1 MRAPKALSRVGIWTR
16 RLWLLTAAST
26 ISLCTV
32 AVPAAS
38 ATVTVTSHFIWT
50 ATSSNTI
57 AGFATEINNAA
68 TNGNPNAILF
78 VTPVYDSGGVCGCV
92 TMTDPIGVYYLG
104 GDGKWGIIDSVIS
117 PGNIPPGTEFNV
129 LVVQKPSSSVFIAK
143 ASTKNISGNGFLLH
157 QTSTVGQPAALLQV
171 TQNYTPDGQQVPST
185 NGHAPGVVY
194 GLGANGNE
202 WAIQNVDNASMPVG
216 AAYNVMVGSAASN
229 GGKAKLLTGTTSNTV
244 GPLIKI
250 SNGETNGNPN
260 AVVFETQN
268 ADPNLNFGFVDPN
281 PTGVGYA
288 TSPDD
293 YEYVFNENGNLMP
306 TSPSYFNL
314 LVFPS

>member
-1 MRAPKALSRVGIWTR
+1 MRVPKRLPRAAVTAPG
-16 RLWLLTAAST
+16 LWLLTAAAT
-26 ISLCTV
+26 ISLCLV

-57 AGFATEINNAA
+57 SGFVTEINNAA

-92 TMTDPIGVYYLG
+92 TMTDPIAVYYLG
-104 GDGKWGIIDSVIS
+104 GDQKWGIMDSVIS

-129 LVVQKPSSSVFIAK
+129 LVVQQPSSSVFIAK
-143 ASTKNISGNGFLLH
+143 ATSKNISGNRFSLH
-157 QTSTVGQPAALLQV
+157 QTSTVAQPGALLQV
-171 TQNYTPDGQQVPST
+171 TQNYTPGGQQVPSV
-185 NGHAPGVVY
+185 NDHAPGVVY
-194 GLGANGNE
+194 GLGALGNE
-202 WAIQNVDNASMPVG
+202 WGIQNVDNASMPVG
-216 AAYNVMVGSAASN
+216 AAYNVMVGGTASN
-229 GGKAKLLTGTTSNTV
+229 GGNAKLLKGSSSNTV

-268 ADPNLNFGFVDPN
+268 ADPNLHFGFVDN
-281 PTGVGYA
+281 NQTGVGYA

-293 YEYVFNENGNLMP
+293 FEYVVNENGNSMP
-306 TSPSYFNL
+306 TPPTYFNL